1 MTGSGMT
8 YGNSSYRIV
17 EGPTWSEAAA
27 AAKNLGGFLASISTE
42 EEFNFLLQNDF
53 KGWIGLSNPGNSG
66 PVNSDGSRA
75 GWNRNGFRWES
86 GEKYQFEAW
95 MQPVFNTDGNYV
107 HFWDGHGGGGSTV
120 MLATNETPPNADW
133 WEGKGIAEIPLGTF
147 ESTTSTSVSTSS
159 TSSSVS
165 TSSTSAS
172 TTTSSSASEATVIDQ
187 QTSSMNITKI
197 SIENTILAGRR
208 YWGNTMDLLTG
219 QKDFSFGLLDG
230 NDFLEVVGGANN
242 FANGN
247 NGADNIVVRGGHGR
261 YLGGAD
267 NDRLEV
273 FGADSGTW
281 VNGNRGQ
288 DIVTGIIDGVTYR
301 GGSENDIL
309 QVSAGT
315 VWGDKG
321 ADTFQAVAGEGVAI
335 VQDYTLG
342 EDVIQG
348 ISGGAFTATSDGLV
362 YGVGDDQMLLLAG
375 ITDVS
380 QVTFI

>member
-1 MTGSGMT
+1 
-8 YGNSSYRIV
+8 
-17 EGPTWSEAAA
+17 
-27 AAKNLGGFLASISTE
+27 
-42 EEFNFLLQNDF
+42 
-53 KGWIGLSNPGNSG
+53 
-66 PVNSDGSRA
+66 
-75 GWNRNGFRWES
+75 
-86 GEKYQFEAW
+86 
-95 MQPVFNTDGNYV
+95 
-107 HFWDGHGGGGSTV
+107 
-120 MLATNETPPNADW
+120 
-133 WEGKGIAEIPLGTF
+133 
-147 ESTTSTSVSTSS
+147 
-159 TSSSVS
+159 
-165 TSSTSAS
+165 
-172 TTTSSSASEATVIDQ
+172 
-187 QTSSMNITKI
+187 MNITKI
-197 SIENTILAGRR
+197 SIENTILDGRR

-288 DIVTGIIDGVTYR
+288 DVVTGSIDGVIYR